1 MSWPTVRRYA
11 RTLDDAFRGVDYA
24 TAIHR
29 TGPPVPFGERIA
41 GVIVATVVGVLIAC
55 ALVHWWTGVNT

>member
-11 RTLDDAFRGVDYA
+11 RTLDEAFRGVDYA

-29 TGPPVPFGERIA
+29 VGRPVPIGERIA
-41 GVIVATVVGVLIAC
+41 GVVLAVVLGVIGAC
-55 ALVHWWTGVNT
+55 LGIHWLLENL

>member
-29 TGPPVPFGERIA
+29 VGRPVSFGERIA
-41 GVIVATVVGVLIAC
+41 GVIVATVIGVLIAC
-55 ALVHWWTGVNT
+55 ALVHWLLEAL